1 MAFNYSPKIV
11 TDGLVLA
18 LDAANVKSYPGSGTT
33 WNDLSRGGNNGTLI
47 NGPTFNSANGG
58 GIVFD
63 GVDDRIEI
71 NDNNSIDIVDNLTI
85 ECWFYTIDYTNLYS
99 VNFIRK
105 MSTISDANFI
115 FYFAGTY
122 TPKKIRVLATR
133 NGVWG
138 LVSPTSVDLNL
149 NQWYH
154 VVWSY
159 SNGGLLYINGISQ
172 GTKTGGG
179 LLSIN
184 SDQII
189 LGNRLNG
196 GISNFKMYNKA
207 LSPTEIQQN
216 YNATKT
222 RYGL

>member
-18 LDAANVKSYPGSGTT
+18 LDAANTKSYPGSGTK

-47 NGPTFNSANGG
+47 NGPTFNSVNGG
-58 GIVFD
+58 SIVFD

-85 ECWFYTIDYTNLYS
+85 ECWFYTIDYTNSYS

-105 MSTISDANFI
+105 MSTISDANFN

-189 LGNRLNG
+189 LGNGLNG